1 MIKNLFLLIAII
13 FCANGHAYPAGILV
27 WKDTTVYTKV
37 EKPPEFP
44 GGMKKMYKF
53 IKNNIQYPAKALENK
68 VRGNVFVA
76 FIIEKNGGLSNIQII
91 QGISYGCDE
100 ETVRVIKLMPTW
112 IPGKEKG
119 EPKRVKMILPLEFPF
134 VDKYANE

>member
-1 MIKNLFLLIAII
+1 MIKNLFLFIAII
-13 FCANGHAYPAGILV
+13 FCANDHAYPVGVLA

-37 EKPPEFP
+37 EHPPDFP

-68 VRGNVFVA
+68 VKGNVFVA
-76 FIIEKNGGLSNIQII
+76 FIIEKNGSLSNIQIL
-91 QGISYGCDE
+91 QGIGYGCDE
-100 ETVRVIKLMPTW
+100 EVRRVIKLMPLW
-112 IPGKEKG
+112 IPGKENE
-119 EPKRVKMILPLEFPF
+119 EPKRVKMTLPLEFPF